1 MNTPGFSQQVTF
13 LTVSDLEASS
23 KFYGETLGLRL
34 ARDQGSCRI
43 YHLCD
48 GSYVGICTGKPPQW
62 PKGLTFT
69 MVSDDVDEWYKHLTN
84 LGVKIRNPPRLN
96 DRYQIYHFY
105 LNDPDGY
112 TLEIQRFTDPL
123 E

>member
-1 MNTPGFSQQVTF
+1 MNYPGFNQQVIF

-34 ARDQGSCRI
+34 ARDQGTCRI

-48 GSYVGICTGKPPQW
+48 ASYVGVCKGEPPQW
-62 PKGLTFT
+62 PNGLTFT
-69 MVSDDVDEWYKHLTN
+69 LVSDDVDGWYKHLN
-84 LGVKIRNPPRLN
+84 GLGVKIRNPPKLN
-96 DRYQIYHFY
+96 EKYQIYHFY
-105 LNDPDGY
+105 LTDPDGY
-112 TLEIQRFTDPL
+112 TLEIQRFVDPL